1 MITVDKPYNGHRNS
15 KSAKIRKLLLSEE
28 AKSMTVDEV
37 AKRMKVVPQR
47 VYAARASLRKAGLLP
62 PARAEVT
69 GIASLPHGT
78 IKTPEY
84 VAPILNDTITIP
96 EYNKPP
102 TPEQRAEAMRL
113 FDIAENKLASL
124 PVGKDET
131 GASLTPEQLFKVAQ
145 GRQGTYSAH
154 LDPIEAAEAASR
166 VQDGVIERKYLKQ
179 SFLAIAALSV
189 FLAAF
194 LIYNYA

>member
-15 KSAKIRKLLLSEE
+15 KSAKIRTLLLSEE
-28 AKSMTVDEV
+28 AKSMTVNEM
-37 AKRMKVVPQR
+37 AKKMKVIPQR
-47 VYAARASLRKAGLLP
+47 VYAARATLRKAGLLP
-62 PARAEVT
+62 PAGAEVT

-102 TPEQRAEAMRL
+102 TPE
-113 FDIAENKLASL
+113 
-124 PVGKDET
+124 P

-166 VQDGVIERKYLKQ
+166 VQDGMIEHKHLKQ
-179 SFLAIAALSV
+179 SFLAIVALSV